1 MRTGHRGAGGLLFLA
16 FVVATAIVRGQGPA
30 APAAS
35 TQDHSGQYAAADV
48 AIGQK
53 VYATVCAACH
63 GPTGN
68 AIGNVDLRRGPLPRA
83 ATDDALRAVITK
95 GFPQSGMPGFKFE
108 PAELNGL
115 VAFIRSGLEGASS
128 GGAAPAAGDAA
139 LGRLVFDT
147 RGKCL
152 ECHRVFDAGM
162 FVGPELTEIGRLRS
176 PAALQRSLVDPTGNM
191 QPINR
196 PVRAVK
202 RDGTVI
208 TGRRLNEDLFTVQ
221 LITNEGKLVSL
232 VKPELKEWTVGT
244 TSTMPSYR
252 DSLSSSE
259 LTNLVAYLMSL
270 KGARP

>member
-1 MRTGHRGAGGLLFLA
+1 MTTGRRMASTLLGFTFLT
-16 FVVATAIVRGQGPA
+16 VTAIVRAQAPA
-30 APAAS
+30 APAAA

-53 VYATVCAACH
+53 VYSTVCAACH

-95 GFPQSGMPGFKFE
+95 GFPQSGMPAFKFE

-115 VAFIRSGLEGASS
+115 VAFIRSGLESAPS
-128 GGAAPAAGDAA
+128 AAPAAGDAA
-139 LGRLVFDT
+139 LGRLVFET
-147 RGKCL
+147 KGKCL
-152 ECHRVFDAGM
+152 ECHRVFDTGM

-202 RDGTVI
+202 QDGTVI

-221 LITNEGKLVSL
+221 LVTNEGKLVSL
-232 VKPELKEWTVGT
+232 VKPELREWTVSI

-259 LTNLVAYLMSL
+259 LANLVGYLMSL
-270 KGARP
+270 KGVRP